1 MLTALHSHSPLR
13 IFAFSAISSLAI
25 LLAVLFGIGASAL
38 VITLILAVVEITFSF
53 DNAIINAK
61 VLGRLTK
68 PWQTVFLTV
77 GILIAI
83 FGMRIVFPIVIVMI
97 TASLGWNKV
106 IDLALHHPHE
116 YAHHLEQA
124 HASIAAF
131 GGAFLLM
138 LALKYFMDDSKKVHW
153 MSRFEQRMARFSH
166 WSAAP
171 VLALAIIVFF
181 ALLPANTHTSE
192 TITAGLLG
200 AATYIFIQ
208 TVAGWFEKLQGTR
221 ATTGKQT
228 GMAALMSLLYLEV
241 LDASF
246 SFDGVIGAF
255 AITSNIL
262 LIAAGLGI
270 GALWVRSL
278 TVYMVR
284 RRMLSRYIYV
294 EHGAHYTV
302 LILALVLLVSIFF
315 EISNYIPGL
324 IGIGIIG
331 ASVAASLQERRR
343 KFDAHRSSDHF

>member
-1 MLTALHSHSPLR
+1 VISPFHPHSPLR
-13 IFAFSAISSLAI
+13 IFAFSVLASIGI
-25 LLAVLFGIGASAL
+25 LCGVLFGVGPGAL
-38 VITLILAVVEITFSF
+38 LITFILAIVEITFSF

-61 VLGRLTK
+61 VLAKISR
-68 PWQTVFLTV
+68 PWQMVFLTL

-83 FGMRIVFPIVIVMI
+83 FGMRVLFPVVIVML
-97 TASLGWNKV
+97 TAHLGWSRV
-106 IDLALHHPHE
+106 VDLALHHPHQ

-131 GGAFLLM
+131 GGAFLLL
-138 LALKYFMDDSKKVHW
+138 LALTFFFDDEKTVHW
-153 MSRFEQRMARFSH
+153 IGSLERRLHRMGR
-166 WSAAP
+166 WWAAP
-171 VLALAIIVFF
+171 LVALFVLAVF
-181 ALLPANTHTSE
+181 ALLPANTHGE
-192 TITAGLLG
+192 QTITAGLLG

-208 TVAGWFEKLQGTR
+208 TVSGLFTRLQGKRVTQG
-221 ATTGKQT
+221 AQT
-228 GMAALMSLLYLEV
+228 GAAALMSLLYLEV

-255 AITSNIL
+255 AITSDVV

-278 TVYMVR
+278 TVFMVR
-284 RRMLSRYIYV
+284 RRTLGRYIYV

-302 LILALVLLVSIFF
+302 LILALILLASIIW

-331 ASVAASLQERRR
+331 ASVVASVRDRRLR
-343 KFDAHRSSDHF
+343 ATLHRTRDHF